1 VKPRGRRE
9 PRRLGALVAG
19 VLGDLGLDE
28 ASAIVR
34 VSEKW
39 EAAVGPEVAA
49 HCRPSVLRGSVLEA
63 TVDSSVWCQQLQLQ
77 SREILA
83 ALRREL
89 GDAAPSHLRF
99 FVG

>member
-1 VKPRGRRE
+1 MKRRGRRE
-9 PRRLGALVAG
+9 PLPLGGLVAG

-34 VSEKW
+34 VAQCW
-39 EAAVGPEVAA
+39 DAAVGPEVAA
-49 HCRPSVLRGSVLEA
+49 HCRPSALRGTVLEA
-63 TVDSSVWCQQLQLQ
+63 TVDSSVWCQQLQFQ
-77 SREILA
+77 TREILA

-89 GDAAPSHLRF
+89 GDAAPSDLRL

>member
-9 PRRLGALVAG
+9 PRRLGAVITG

-28 ASAIVR
+28 ASAIVKVAER
-34 VSEKW
+34 W
-39 EAAVGPEVAA
+39 EAAVGADVAA
-49 HCRPSVLRGSVLEA
+49 HCRPSALRGSVLEA

-77 SREILA
+77 SRAILA
-83 ALRREL
+83 GLRREL
-89 GDAAPSHLRF
+89 GDAAPSDLRL

>member
-9 PRRLGALVAG
+9 PLQLGGLVAG
-19 VLGDLGLDE
+19 VLSDLGLGE

-34 VSEKW
+34 VAQCW

-49 HCRPSVLRGSVLEA
+49 HCRPSALRGSVLEA
-63 TVDSSVWCQQLQLQ
+63 TVDSSVWCQQLQFQ

-89 GDAAPSHLRF
+89 GDAAPSDLRL